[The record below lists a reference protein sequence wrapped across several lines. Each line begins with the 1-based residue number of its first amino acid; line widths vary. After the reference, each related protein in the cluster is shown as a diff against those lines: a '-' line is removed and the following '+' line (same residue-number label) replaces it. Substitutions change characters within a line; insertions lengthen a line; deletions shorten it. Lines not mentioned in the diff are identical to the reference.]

1 MTAPREVMRALR
13 NALARAEVE
22 RGRAERAA
30 EIAERHERQLLTAV
44 PRLREYHRRL
54 ASMHWQVERQHAAAA
69 AMHAAH
75 GQRLRLLADNPD
87 RHHALP
93 GFMVS
98 VAEAAHAGSA
108 AVTLFGPDLV
118 ETLTVGSDGTARAAQ
133 DLEFTLGEG
142 PARDTMSHCQAI
154 HASGAALGRQWPT
167 YGPAIER
174 LGIRAVAAVPVQL
187 TGVPLGAMTF
197 FDPAQPDH
205 VDELRLVADTVAA
218 MLVPLDESAGPVP
231 GFLLA
236 EADHRAV
243 VHQATG
249 ILSVQRNC
257 AISDALAL
265 IRARA
270 FADDR
275 TIESVA
281 TDIVQRTLRLT

>member
-13 NALARAEVE
+13 NALARAEVD
-22 RGRAERAA
+22 RGRAERTA
-30 EIAERHERQLLTAV
+30 EIAERHEQQLLTAV
-44 PRLREYHRRL
+44 PRLREYHRRM
-54 ASMHWQVERQHAAAA
+54 AAMHRQVQRQHAAAA

-75 GQRLRLLADNPD
+75 AERLRVLADNPD

-93 GFMVS
+93 RFMAS
-98 VAEAAHAGSA
+98 VAEAAHAGGA
-108 AVTLFGPDLV
+108 AVTLFGPNLV
-118 ETLTVGSDGTARAAQ
+118 ETLSVGSDGTARAAQ

-142 PARDTMSHCQAI
+142 PARDTMTHRRPI
-154 HASGAALGRQWPT
+154 HATGVSLARHWPT

-197 FDPAQPDH
+197 FDPPQRD
-205 VDELRLVADTVAA
+205 DFDGLRLVADTVAA
-218 MLVPLDESAGPVP
+218 MLVPDDESAGTDV
-231 GFLLA
+231 GAILA

-249 ILSVQRNC
+249 IVSVQHDC
-257 AISDALAL
+257 AIPDALAL

-275 TIESVA
+275 TIAAVA
-281 TDIVQRTLRLT
+281 TDIVERTLRLT

>member
-1 MTAPREVMRALR
+1 
-13 NALARAEVE
+13 
-22 RGRAERAA
+22 
-30 EIAERHERQLLTAV
+30 
-44 PRLREYHRRL
+44 
-54 ASMHWQVERQHAAAA
+54 
-69 AMHAAH
+69 MHAAH
-75 GQRLRLLADNPD
+75 AERLRLLADNPD

-93 GFMVS
+93 RFMAS

-118 ETLTVGSDGTARAAQ
+118 ETLTLGSDRTARAAQ

-142 PARDTMSHCQAI
+142 PARDTMTRRRALR
-154 HASGAALGRQWPT
+154 ASGAALVRHWPA

-187 TGVPLGAMTF
+187 TGVALGAMTF
-197 FDPAQPDH
+197 FDPPARD
-205 VDELRLVADTVAA
+205 DFDGLRLVADTVAA
-218 MLVPLDESAGPVP
+218 MLVPDEGPAGTGPSA
-231 GFLLA
+231 LLA

-249 ILSVQRNC
+249 IVSVRHTC
-257 AISDALAL
+257 AIPDALAL

-275 TIESVA
+275 TIDAVA
-281 TDIVQRTLRLT
+281 TDIVEGTLRLT